1 VRNVPPRRTVGRFWR
16 RNTVSISPL
25 AIRSST
31 GSRISTPAIVMSG
44 APTGSGKNAPML
56 AVRVLAIVAGVVLV
70 LETLLSAVRT
80 VVLPRAEYSWLT
92 RTHFVLLR
100 KGFDLFARPSRP
112 YAARDRVLALYA
124 PIGLVTLPFV
134 WVALII
140 AGFTGLYW
148 GSGVEPFSEAFVLSG
163 SSVTTLGFARPDETW
178 IHAFAFMQAGIGLG
192 IVGLMISYLP
202 SIYGAFE
209 RREAGV
215 SSLEVRA
222 GLPPSAAELFVR
234 YTRIGRLANLED
246 DVFERFEQWFIDVE
260 ESHTSQPSLVF
271 FRSPH
276 PERSWI
282 TAAGVVLDSAALRI
296 ALIDAPRDARV
307 DVTIR
312 TGFVAL
318 RRIADYFDMPYDRDP
333 APGDPISVTRAE
345 FDLLVAELRAAG
357 VPLKPDLDRAWSDF
371 AGWRVN
377 YDAVLI
383 GLAQLVMAPPARWIS
398 DRGAGPRFSP
408 TLMPHMLARARQ
420 RRRTAALERRTR

>member
-1 VRNVPPRRTVGRFWR
+1 VPD
-16 RNTVSISPL
+16 
-25 AIRSST
+25 
-31 GSRISTPAIVMSG
+31 
-44 APTGSGKNAPML
+44 KNAGML
-56 AVRVLAIVAGVVLV
+56 ALRVLAIVAGVVLV
-70 LETLLSAVRT
+70 VETLLSAVRT

-100 KGFDLFARPSRP
+100 KGFDVFARPSRP

-140 AGFTGLYW
+140 TGFTGLYW
-148 GSGVEPFSEAFVLSG
+148 GSGIDPLSEAFVLSG
-163 SSVTTLGFARPDETW
+163 SSVTTLGFARPDDVW
-178 IHAFAFMQAGIGLG
+178 VDIFAFMEAGIGLG
-192 IVGLMISYLP
+192 VVGLMISYLP

-222 GLPPSAAELFVR
+222 GLPPSTAELFVR
-234 YTRIGRLANLED
+234 YTRIGRLAYLED

-296 ALIDAPRDARV
+296 ALIDAPGDARV
-307 DVTIR
+307 DITIR

-318 RRIADYFDMPYDRDP
+318 RRIADFFQMPYDSNP
-333 APGDPISVTRAE
+333 APDDPSR
-345 FDLLVAELRAAG
+345 
-357 VPLKPDLDRAWSDF
+357 
-371 AGWRVN
+371 
-377 YDAVLI
+377 
-383 GLAQLVMAPPARWIS
+383 
-398 DRGAGPRFSP
+398 
-408 TLMPHMLARARQ
+408 
-420 RRRTAALERRTR
+420 